1 MIRRL
6 GGNVDDGEDNKDQRY
21 KMSVLVAYDGQST
34 VNCRREKIVAALCL
48 GIPIVSTG
56 WLEHCNEENKFV
68 DVEPFLLK
76 DSEAQFDLS
85 HSIERHL
92 NAQERGGILHG
103 LIIYVCPGEAGV
115 NGLPSKEGYRV
126 LVEAC
131 GATLLQNATQLSK
144 QDASK
149 VVMIVNNTQSLGT
162 KARLFLSNGP
172 MVMHGREF
180 MNALLEQQ
188 FEFTPFVS
196 EHLKTVFEVDDDET
210 ADNKDGD
217 VDYDSA
223 DDDDRKLVDESSDT
237 FQTFFIRSVLLVF
250 ATTQF
255 NASRAAGTPLQIMKN
270 ITPKD
275 YESIDGL
282 KQFDADVVTDALAN
296 PEKWMGDT
304 YHSMVKV
311 RDI

>member
-1 MIRRL
+1 MTSQLQLILELLRPPL
-6 GGNVDDGEDNKDQRY
+6 AGEMCQRTCHLVPTFCFLTVIWY
-21 KMSVLVAYDGQST
+21 PLSVILTY
-34 VNCRREKIVAALCL
+34 
-48 GIPIVSTG
+48 VSS
-56 WLEHCNEENKFV
+56 LE
-68 DVEPFLLK
+68 FLRKVQYLR
-76 DSEAQFDLS
+76 

-255 NASRAAGTPLQIMKN
+255 NASRAAGTPIQIMKN

-275 YESIDGL
+275 YDSIDGL
-282 KQFDADVVTDALAN
+282 KQFNADVVTDALAN
-296 PEKWMGDT
+296 PEKWMGYT
-304 YHSMVKV
+304 YESMVKV
-311 RDI
+311 RDISR